1 MWLPQDSGRPHTCK
15 QMWAWNE
22 TKTKGAQ
29 KSRLANRISTPTS
42 SGNVVFHVFKE
53 FNESASW
60 LRLLK
65 PSQHTTSH
73 LWFLHGAGKGGN
85 CSQHEINGL
94 TTISTNCY
102 RLVDSAS
109 LATGIACI
117 PHVVFSSKGAPAHVS
132 GIALMVFSFKSPA
145 LCPGHHGAVQRFL
158 VYQVKRNLSSSEAW
172 QKPR

>member
-1 MWLPQDSGRPHTCK
+1 MPQDSGRPHTCK

-22 TKTKGAQ
+22 TKTKGVQ
-29 KSRLANRISTPTS
+29 KSRLANRISTTMS

-53 FNESASW
+53 LNGSASW

-94 TTISTNCY
+94 TTSTNCY
-102 RLVDSAS
+102 QLADSAS
-109 LATGIACI
+109 LATGM
-117 PHVVFSSKGAPAHVS
+117 PAS
-132 GIALMVFSFKSPA
+132 PRRIFFKRRAQFARLGNGTSPA
-145 LCPGHHGAVQRFL
+145 LCPGHHGFL
-158 VYQVKRNLSSSEAW
+158 SNGLLSIKSKGIFLLPKCGKNLITAD
-172 QKPR
+172 